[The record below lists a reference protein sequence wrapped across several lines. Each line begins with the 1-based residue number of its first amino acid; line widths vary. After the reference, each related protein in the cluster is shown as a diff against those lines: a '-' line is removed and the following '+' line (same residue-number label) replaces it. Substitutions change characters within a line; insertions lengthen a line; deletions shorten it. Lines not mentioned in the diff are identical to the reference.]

1 VAATNINRVIIT
13 GNLTQDPELRA
24 LPSGSSVCSLRV
36 ACNGRR
42 KNPTSGDWEDE
53 ANYFNVTVWG
63 AQGESCAR
71 YLAKGRPLAVDG
83 RLKWR
88 EYEDKDHNKRE
99 AMDIIADTV
108 QFLNPKGGQG
118 EAGDFAAEEP
128 VPVPAAVGNASGG
141 EEDIPF

>member
-1 VAATNINRVIIT
+1 MAATNINRSVIT
-13 GNLTQDPELRA
+13 GNLTQDPELRS

-42 KNPTSGDWEDE
+42 KNPTSGEWEDE

-71 YLAKGRPLAVDG
+71 YLAKGRPVAIDG

-88 EYEDKDHNKRE
+88 EFEDKDGNKRE
-99 AMDIIADTV
+99 AIDIIADTV
-108 QFLNPKGGQG
+108 QFLNAKGQQV

-128 VPVPAAVGNASGG
+128 VPAAVGGASVPD
-141 EEDIPF
+141 EDIPF